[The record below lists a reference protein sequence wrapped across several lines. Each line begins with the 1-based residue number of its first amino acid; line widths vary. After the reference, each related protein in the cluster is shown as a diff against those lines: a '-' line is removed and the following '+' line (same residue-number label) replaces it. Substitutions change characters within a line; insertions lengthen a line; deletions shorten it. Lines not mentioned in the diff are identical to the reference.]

1 LQSLGYR
8 YRYSYGYMFI
18 LFVRT
23 VLIKMFSLVCMHGTL
38 VDRRTSEFGGQTD
51 KRTYGQADI

>member
-1 LQSLGYR
+1 
-8 YRYSYGYMFI
+8 MFI